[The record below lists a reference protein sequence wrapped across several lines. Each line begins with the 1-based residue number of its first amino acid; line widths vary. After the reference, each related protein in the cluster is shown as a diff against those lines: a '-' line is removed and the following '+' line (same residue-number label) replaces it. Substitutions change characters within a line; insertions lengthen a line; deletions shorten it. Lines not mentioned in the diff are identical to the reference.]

1 MRVLFVWMILIGSEH
16 VTIAQQDSVTNDIR
30 TTPKFNFGI
39 FEKYSDFRQNKPTIT
54 TGFKIRIDSGS
65 AFVRYFLIDPRGKKI
80 KNVYGFS
87 DGQALFINAQIY
99 GQPNYFVPI
108 LMRGEILYFEDEIG
122 RANAVSAVN
131 STYNYGLSGA
141 LVSKW
146 IVDEVAKNQAER
158 NPGWIIF
165 CPDDDGNAYLLSK
178 QSMKSILKQFNPEL
192 LAEFNQEPFKNE
204 YTALLRYLIKYNT
217 IAVQKLKS
225 P

>member
-1 MRVLFVWMILIGSEH
+1 MRVLFVWMILIGSAH
-16 VTIAQQDSVTNDIR
+16 ATIAQQDSVTNDIR

-39 FEKYSDFRQNKPTIT
+39 FEKYSDFKQNKPNIT

-108 LMRGEILYFEDEIG
+108 LMRGEIFYFEDEIG
-122 RANAVSAVN
+122 KTNALAAN
-131 STYNYGLSGA
+131 SGA
-141 LVSKW
+141 AYMFGMIGGMTSYLLSAPK
-146 IVDEVAKNQAER
+146 ASQ
-158 NPGWIIF
+158 NPGWIIYF
-165 CPDDDGNAYLLSK
+165 PDEDGYAYALSRK
-178 QSMKSILKQFNPEL
+178 TMKSILKDDNPEL
-192 LAEFNQEPFKNE
+192 LQQFENESGKNQYEV
-204 YTALLRYLIKYNT
+204 LIKYLNLHNQE
-217 IAVQKLKS
+217 AALKEKK